1 MNQVSTV
8 GLDLAKYIFQLH
20 GADSAGAV
28 VFRKKLRRGQL
39 LAFLATLPPC
49 TVAMEACG
57 SAHYW
62 GREIAKLGHTVRL
75 IAPAYVKPF
84 VKRQK
89 NDMADAE
96 AICEAAQR
104 PTMRFVA
111 LKSADQQAAAVVFR
125 TRDLLVRQ
133 RTQAINALRGHL
145 TEFGVIAAKGP
156 VHTFKRIPALGDPG
170 ADPPQAA
177 RGILAVLVEELRS
190 LDERVAVLDR
200 EIARHATE
208 NAVARRLMTIPG
220 IGAVTAAALTAL
232 APPAETFRRGR
243 DFAAWLGLTPVQRS
257 SGGKERLGKT
267 SKMGERSLR
276 RLLIIGA
283 SAVARWAARKGVPA
297 GSWLGRMLARKPPV
311 AGGQARPNAADA
323 GAGGAGQQDGP
334 DRLGAAGQ
342 GWRVSSSG
350 HGGVGAVTAAR
361 LSRRGKVR
369 GEGWR
374 TVKRPDQENQLCD
387 KRFKRVGLNW
397 T

>member
-49 TVAMEACG
+49 TVAMEACA

-62 GREIAKLGHTVRL
+62 GREIAKLGHTVKL

-111 LKSADQQAAAVVFR
+111 VKSEQAQAAAVVFR

-145 TEFGVIAAKGP
+145 AEFGVIAASGP
-156 VHTFKRIPALGDPG
+156 VHTSKLIAAIEDPASDL
-170 ADPPQAA
+170 PQAA
-177 RGILAVLVEELRS
+177 RGILAVLVEQLRS

-200 EIARHATE
+200 EIARHAKE
-208 NAVARRLMTIPG
+208 NSVARRLMTIPG

-232 APPAETFRRGR
+232 APTGPHVPARARLCRLAWAHAGSALQRGQ
-243 DFAAWLGLTPVQRS
+243 G
-257 SGGKERLGKT
+257 
-267 SKMGERSLR
+267 
-276 RLLIIGA
+276 
-283 SAVARWAARKGVPA
+283 AARHNIQDGRAHAPTLA
-297 GSWLGRMLARKPPV
+297 DHRRQRGGALGRAQGCPGWLV
-311 AGGQARPNAADA
+311 AGAHAGPQAPDV

-334 DRLGAAGQ
+334 DYLGAAGQ
-342 GWRVSSSG
+342 GWGVSSSG
-350 HGGVGAVTAAR
+350 CGGVGAVTTAR
-361 LSRRGKVR
+361 LSRRGRVT

-374 TVKRPDQENQLCD
+374 TVERPDQENQLCD